1 MKKVINLF
9 ALGLF
14 LMFEFS
20 CTTPDW
26 TIATINGDEF
36 SNLTFKNR
44 GLNAVVFL
52 TPGCPLSEGSILEL
66 NKLQEKYTSRKL
78 ATYIVIPGKLFTTA
92 EVNAFINTFGISF
105 PVMIDTSAILV
116 EKLNA
121 SMTPEF
127 FLLDSEMK
135 ILYQGAI
142 DDRAFDNEYIRQ
154 SATINYADSAI
165 NQAINKV
172 GVKIPKTKP
181 VGCFIEL

>member
-1 MKKVINLF
+1 MKKGLIF
-9 ALGLF
+9 IALF
-14 LMFEFS
+14 LLFIIGIS
-20 CTTPDW
+20 CTKPDW

-44 GLNAVVFL
+44 GLNAIVFL

-66 NKLQEKYTSRKL
+66 NRLQEKYSFKNL
-78 ATYIVIPGKLFTTA
+78 ATFIVIPGKLFTQKEIT
-92 EVNAFINTFGISF
+92 AFINTFNITY
-105 PVMIDTSAILV
+105 PVLLDTSAILV
-116 EKLNA
+116 AKLNA
-121 SMTPEF
+121 SMTPEY
-127 FLLDSEMK
+127 FLVDKDMK

-165 NQAINKV
+165 NQAIK
-172 GVKIPKTKP
+172 GISIKIPKTKP